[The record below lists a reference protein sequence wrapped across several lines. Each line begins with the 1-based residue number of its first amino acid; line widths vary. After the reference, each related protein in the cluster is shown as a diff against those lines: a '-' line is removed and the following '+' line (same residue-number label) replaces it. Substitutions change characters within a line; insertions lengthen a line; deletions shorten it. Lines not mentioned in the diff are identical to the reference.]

1 MPVSGTFINFGGTR
15 LSTMERP
22 CAFSYRAPKQK
33 LEHAVGDAEKRLE
46 IILFFFSFFVIKDS
60 IPRRSSTDGL
70 RAQW

>member
-46 IILFFFSFFVIKDS
+46 IILFFFRFLSSRIVFLDD
-60 IPRRSSTDGL
+60 PRQMD
-70 RAQW
+70 